1 MSQARASCILIL
13 TQAQNTTVISSEQG
27 IYPKVLVGLFSERD
41 VVRLTAAE
49 TELSQVCIASVMTTI
64 LITIAPSQAEDLF
77 EVTKMLRH
85 HKIRHLPVVDEAGNL
100 IGLIT
105 PQSIRKILQPT
116 DLFRLKQVAEVM
128 YSNVVSASK
137 DASFLKLAQLM
148 NKSRI
153 SCISLWRKVK
163 LN

>member
-1 MSQARASCILIL
+1 MSNSELYPVIDLAPLTTTTDALVEEAIALMSQARASCILIL

-27 IYPKVLVGLFSERD
+27 IYPKVLVSLFSERD

-77 EVTKMLRH
+77 VVTKMLRH

-100 IGLIT
+100 ISLIT

-116 DLFRLKQVAEVM
+116 DLFRL
-128 YSNVVSASK
+128 N
-137 DASFLKLAQLM
+137 KLQ
-148 NKSRI
+148 K
-153 SCISLWRKVK
+153 
-163 LN
+163 